1 MENESGMANYIN
13 ITLALA
19 GIFQSAQQ
27 VINLASNGQ
36 SDERI
41 IEPLI
46 ASILKLDAENCE
58 DVYGH
63 ISNLRPGL
71 RLIDTQLR
79 TGASG
84 KSANL
89 GRYVASLMNLERQ
102 LSRSPEMQSVIAT
115 RIIQV
120 KRLTEDKE
128 LTDPAIIHSIAELYK
143 DTISTLPLRIQV
155 TGEQDILQQPDIQ
168 DKVRSCL
175 FCGLRSA
182 VLWRQMG
189 GKRRQLI
196 LNRKQLINT
205 AEDLLLGR

>member
-1 MENESGMANYIN
+1 MANYRN

-27 VINLASNGQ
+27 VINLATNGQ
-36 SDERI
+36 ADERI

-46 ASILKLDAENCE
+46 ASILKLDAESCE
-58 DVYGH
+58 DVYGNT
-63 ISNLRPGL
+63 SNLRPGL

-84 KSANL
+84 KSRDL
-89 GRYVASLMNLERQ
+89 GRYVAGLLNLERQ
-102 LSRSPEMQSVIAT
+102 LSRSAEIQSVIST
-115 RIIQV
+115 RIVQV

-155 TGEQDILQQPDIQ
+155 TGEQNILQQPEIQ
-168 DKVRSCL
+168 DQVRSCL

>member
-1 MENESGMANYIN
+1 MANYRN

-19 GIFQSAQQ
+19 GIFQSSQQ
-27 VINLASNGQ
+27 VINLATNGQ
-36 SDERI
+36 ADERI
-41 IEPLI
+41 LEPLI
-46 ASILKLDAENCE
+46 SSVLKLDAESCE
-58 DVYGH
+58 DVYGNT
-63 ISNLRPGL
+63 SNLRPGL

-84 KSANL
+84 KSRNL
-89 GRYVASLMNLERQ
+89 GRYVAGLLNLERQ
-102 LSRSPEMQSVIAT
+102 LSRSAEMQSVIST
-115 RIIQV
+115 RIVQV

-128 LTDPAIIHSIAELYK
+128 LTDPTIIHSIAELYK

-155 TGEQDILQQPDIQ
+155 TGEQDILQQPEIQ
-168 DKVRSCL
+168 DQVRSCL

>member
-1 MENESGMANYIN
+1 MANYRN

-27 VINLASNGQ
+27 VINLATNGQ
-36 SDERI
+36 ADERI

-46 ASILKLDAENCE
+46 ASILKLDAESCE
-58 DVYGH
+58 DVYGNT
-63 ISNLRPGL
+63 SNLRPGL

-84 KSANL
+84 KSRDL
-89 GRYVASLMNLERQ
+89 GRYVAGLLNLERH
-102 LSRSPEMQSVIAT
+102 LSRSAEIQSVIST
-115 RIIQV
+115 RIVQV

-155 TGEQDILQQPDIQ
+155 TGEQNILQQPEIQ
-168 DKVRSCL
+168 DQVRSCL